1 MPRLGPYLLYNYL
14 YKSDRTGIETPYKYW
29 PFTGFYS
36 LGKNREIIGTT
47 SPAISGIFSEQLG
60 GDANVYRPRSS
71 SHSP

>member
-36 LGKNREIIGTT
+36 LGKDSVTVAT
-47 SPAISGIFSEQLG
+47 YAAIVKDAILSEAKDLVVG
-60 GDANVYRPRSS
+60 LVHLDS
-71 SHSP
+71 